1 MYKKRELFV
10 EGERAKM
17 LRSLRD
23 KRPSVRVTLQADQL
37 TPLCIA
43 AFNMMGVSNDFDEYY
58 YPTAGQ
64 LRALLGRK

>member
-1 MYKKRELFV
+1 VYKKRELFV

-17 LRSLRD
+17 LRVLRGR
-23 KRPSVRVTLQADQL
+23 RPSARITLHDSQL
-37 TPLCIA
+37 TPLCVA

-58 YPTAGQ
+58 YPTVGQ